1 MVFVMQMTLV
11 INNHNQN
18 HNHAWTHK
26 HDELSQ
32 KNQNISIFLQL
43 RHLYV
48 PFMILTSENQ
58 IAGVGSR
65 SGRIH
70 QSQCTF
76 PRFVIDLVL
85 PLLLSTPTIWF
96 SLDHKRNVGGGVVSG
111 VGRNGDFVILP
122 IPWLVTARTIPIFV
136 TRSRK
141 Q

>member
-18 HNHAWTHK
+18 HNHARSHK

-65 SGRIH
+65 SGRTQ

-76 PRFVIDLVL
+76 PRFVIGLF
-85 PLLLSTPTIWF
+85 LLLLLATVTTQF
-96 SLDHKRNVGGGVVSG
+96 SLDCK
-111 VGRNGDFVILP
+111 
-122 IPWLVTARTIPIFV
+122 
-136 TRSRK
+136 
-141 Q
+141 